1 MKYGYFDKE
10 KKEYVITRPD
20 TPLPWINYLGSQE
33 YCALM
38 SNTAGGYSFYKDPKE
53 RRLLRYRYNSIPY
66 DRGGRYLYIRDN
78 KTSEFW
84 SASWQ
89 PVQKPFAKYSDDSSK
104 LFSVQEGKKDDYVY
118 ECRHGLGYTTI
129 TATYKGIQ
137 TKTTYFVP
145 LDQNCEIWMMEI
157 KNQSLQERQLGI
169 FSFVEFCLWDA
180 LNDMT
185 DYQYNLNIGE
195 TEVEGQVIYNMS
207 RYRVEKSYFAYFSA
221 SQPLAGFDTQREDFL
236 GRYGDLSGPRAVVE
250 NKSNN
255 SIACGWAPV
264 GSHNIQLSLKSGE
277 TKTVIFVLGYSE
289 DKKEAKALSAKYSKK
304 EEAEKELRGLNKAW
318 EENLGKLEVRTPDED
333 LNMMLNV
340 WNQYQCRTT
349 FNWSRSASYYESGIG
364 RGMGF
369 RDSNQDTMGFVYQ
382 IPEGVKQR
390 LIDLASTQFEE
401 GDAYHQYSPLT
412 KKGNGRGYS
421 DDHLWLVYSVA
432 AYIKETGDIK
442 FLLQKVP
449 YDTGKKGL
457 RQAQAKGTMFEH
469 LVRAVNYSLKH
480 TGPHGLPLAGFAD
493 WNDCLN
499 MIGPKKQAET
509 VMVAQ
514 MLAGALLEVSRMAA
528 LLKKKADSIKYAK
541 LHKKVK
547 DKINAV
553 AWDGKWYVRA
563 FDDNKKPV
571 GSKKNTEGKIF
582 LETQGWALMGGVAD
596 KDRALQCLDS
606 VKDILATEHG
616 ILILQPS
623 FSKFYHQLGSIS
635 IYPPGLKEN
644 GAIFCHPNPWIVIAE
659 CIMGRG
665 DRAFE
670 YYKSVLPPSKD
681 PDVRKIE
688 PYVYCQMIAGKDH
701 KDFGEGKNAWL
712 TGSAC
717 WNFIAVSQWILGI
730 RPEYDG
736 LMIDPCIPSSWD
748 GFEVKRTFRGC
759 NYNITVKN
767 PDHVSK
773 GVIKVLVDGKQVK
786 DNTVLAAKGK
796 KTCSVEV
803 FMGTGAV

>member
-1 MKYGYFDKE
+1 
-10 KKEYVITRPD
+10 
-20 TPLPWINYLGSQE
+20 
-33 YCALM
+33 
-38 SNTAGGYSFYKDPKE
+38 
-53 RRLLRYRYNSIPY
+53 
-66 DRGGRYLYIRDN
+66 
-78 KTSEFW
+78 
-84 SASWQ
+84 
-89 PVQKPFAKYSDDSSK
+89 QKPFAKYSDDAAK
-104 LFSVQEGKKDDYVY
+104 LFAVQEGKKDDYVY
-118 ECRHGLGYTTI
+118 ECRHGLGYTII
-129 TATYKGIQ
+129 TASYKGIQ

-145 LDQNCEIWMMEI
+145 LGQTCEIWMMEI
-157 KNQSLQERQLGI
+157 KNQGLQERSLGI

-195 TEVEGQVIYNMS
+195 TEVEGSIIYNLS

-221 SQPLAGFDTQREDFL
+221 GMPLAGYDTQREDFL
-236 GRYGDLSGPRAVVE
+236 GRYGDLSAPRAVVE
-250 NKSNN
+250 NKSNG
-255 SIACGWAPV
+255 SIASGWAPV
-264 GSHNIQLSLKSGE
+264 GSHNIQMSLKSGE

-289 DKKEAKALSAKYSKK
+289 DRKEAKAVSAKYSKK
-304 EEAEKELRGLNKAW
+304 EEVEKDLLKLKKTW
-318 EENLGKLEVRTPDED
+318 EVNLSKLEVKTPDED

-349 FNWSRSASYYESGIG
+349 FNWSRSASYYEAGIG

-390 LIDLASTQFEE
+390 IMDLASTQFEE
-401 GDAYHQYSPLT
+401 GDASHQYSPLT

-432 AYIKETGDIK
+432 AYIKETGNLK
-442 FLLQKVP
+442 FLSQKVS
-449 YDTGKKGL
+449 YESGKKG
-457 RQAQAKGTMFEH
+457 TMYEH
-469 LVRAVNYSLKH
+469 LVKAVNYSLKH
-480 TGPHGLPLAGFAD
+480 IGPHGLPLAGFAD

-499 MIGPKKQAET
+499 MIGPKKQAES

-528 LLKKKADSIKYAK
+528 LIKKKADAKKYEK
-541 LHKKVK
+541 LFQKVK
-547 DKINAV
+547 DKINKTS
-553 AWDGKWYVRA
+553 WDGKWYVRA
-563 FDDNKKPV
+563 YDDNKKAV

-582 LETQGWALMGGVAD
+582 LETQGWALIGGVAD
-596 KDRALQCLDS
+596 HDRAIRCLDS
-606 VKDILATEHG
+606 VKDLLATEHG

-659 CIMGRG
+659 CMMGRG
-665 DRAFE
+665 NRAFE

-681 PDVRKIE
+681 PDVRKTE
-688 PYVYCQMIAGKDH
+688 PYVYCQMIAGRDH

-730 RPEYDG
+730 RPEYGG
-736 LMIDPCIPSSWD
+736 LMIDPCIPASWN
-748 GFEVKRTFRGC
+748 GFGVKRTFRGC
-759 NYNITVKN
+759 DYNISVKN
-767 PDHVSK
+767 PNHISK
-773 GVIKVLVDGKQVK
+773 GIASSMTVDGKQIKGSIIPAFK
-786 DNTVLAAKGK
+786 DGK
-796 KTCSVEV
+796 EHRIEV
-803 FMGTGAV
+803 VMG